1 MSVQVKLM
9 VVIIFVT
16 IQLVLTIVHVTLDI
30 DSTQPIRDH
39 AMVYYNIHLY
49 L

>member
-9 VVIIFVT
+9 VVIIYVT

-30 DSTQPIRDH
+30 DSTQLIRDH
-39 AMVYYNIHLY
+39 AMVYYNHLY

>member
-9 VVIIFVT
+9 VVIIYVT
-16 IQLVLTIVHVTLDI
+16 IQLVLTIVHVILDI
-30 DSTQPIRDH
+30 DSTQLIRDH